1 MKIHTYKLAQ
11 RPRLH
16 AAVAGLLTMGLF
28 MGVFSML
35 MAIDQLSKLDAL
47 QKTLGQKLQGMSLDT
62 RSTLRRL
69 NENAQADCNENQL
82 QRLRQEVF
90 IATYQVDIGVYDA
103 QGRLRCTAVLGKLP
117 RPAQAV
123 PPDAIV
129 KTASGDVHHINFRL
143 PLLIGDGRYT
153 ATVVRMG
160 RFGTVV
166 DPHALDDLFS
176 VDEGIL
182 RLRLAD
188 GSIKVAHQDP
198 TLPSGLNER
207 LGEAGL
213 LAAAV
218 HRYSW
223 QDQAFVSS
231 RRIEGTQYFS
241 QFAVPLERFWA
252 VYALR
257 LGLALLLSLGTG
269 LLVYGALVPVLQGW
283 ARLDHRIASLIRDEN
298 MLCMYQ
304 PIVDMQTGQPVGCE
318 VLMRLRDG
326 AQVLYPDRVLP
337 AVERGKLCWALDQ
350 AVVRRA
356 VRELCT
362 HLPVT
367 CDLKVSFNFFPE
379 NIDCDRLRA
388 LIEGELAGQL
398 PRALRF
404 DLEVIE
410 QAEQGSLQIEIAKLK
425 QAGYRVSID
434 DFGTGYSNLS
444 SVKALAPDYLKIDKS
459 FVFEMEDASVRSS
472 LIPEIVGIARAVGA
486 KVVAEGIENEAQ
498 RALLLTFG
506 VDYGQGYLFARPMEI
521 ESFVQYLRDSGV
533 ASA

>member
-1 MKIHTYKLAQ
+1 MKISRHKLAQ

-16 AAVAGLLTMGLF
+16 AALAGLLAMGLF
-28 MGVFSML
+28 MGIFSML
-35 MAIDQLSKLDAL
+35 MAIDQLSKLDEFQKAL
-47 QKTLGQKLQGMSLDT
+47 GLKLQGMSLDT
-62 RSTLRRL
+62 RNTLRRL
-69 NENAQADCNENQL
+69 NESYQAECGEAHL

-90 IATYQVDIGVYDA
+90 ISTYQADIGVYDER
-103 QGRLRCTAVLGKLP
+103 GRLHCTAVLGKLLQ
-117 RPAQAV
+117 PAQAV
-123 PPDAIV
+123 PPDAVV
-129 KTASGDVHHINFRL
+129 KTAAGDVHHINFRL
-143 PLLIGDGRYT
+143 PLLIGDGNYT

-160 RFGTVV
+160 RFGAVV

-176 VDEGIL
+176 VDDGIL

-188 GSIKVAHQDP
+188 GSFKVAHQDS
-198 TLPSGLNER
+198 TLPAGLTQR
-207 LGEAGL
+207 LGDPVL
-213 LAAAV
+213 LATAA

-223 QDQAFVSS
+223 LEQAFVSS
-231 RRIEGTQYFS
+231 RQIVGTQYFS

-252 VYALR
+252 AYALR
-257 LGLALLLSLGTG
+257 FGLAGLLALGTG
-269 LLVYGALVPVLQGW
+269 LLVYGALVPVLQRW
-283 ARLDHRIASLIRDEN
+283 ARIDHRIASLIRDEN

-304 PIVDMQTGQPVGCE
+304 PIVDMQTGLPVGCE

-326 AQVLYPDRVLP
+326 AEVLYPDRVLP
-337 AVERGKLCWALDQ
+337 VVERGKLCWELDQ

-356 VRELCT
+356 IRELCA
-362 HLPVT
+362 HLPLS

-379 NIDCDRLRA
+379 NIDCGRLRA
-388 LIEGELAGQL
+388 LIEGELADQ
-398 PRALRF
+398 PSRSLRF

-410 QAEQGSLQIEIAKLK
+410 QAEHGGLQIEIAKLK
-425 QAGYRVSID
+425 QAGYQVSID

-498 RALLLTFG
+498 RTLLLAFG

-521 ESFVQYLRDSGV
+521 EAFVSYLQDCGARAV
-533 ASA
+533 